1 MLKSALRGLV
11 AAVQLVAVG
20 ASQHQAVAL
29 QHPGSA
35 LWAANFAGHKQPV
48 CLAVDLPELT
58 ALN

>member
-1 MLKSALRGLV
+1 MLKSVLRALV

-20 ASQHQAVAL
+20 GSQHQVVAL
-29 QHPGSA
+29 QHLGSA
-35 LWAANFAGHKQPV
+35 LWAANWAGQKQPV